1 MRFLPNALVYT
12 RLVGFLWLNA
22 LLAST
27 CFSLEFNYTAFPF
40 RALTKLRKKEGDE
53 RKRFEMSIFV
63 PVFDSKQSCCDG
75 NPKDGNEVVGKRKR
89 RRRKKRRS
97 KLPLPPNYNS
107 PQGGLFLITLITI
120 KERWLAGW
128 RGEER
133 ETREDDRAV
142 QVHRLADDPNA
153 TKLCHEVELVSTR
166 FITTS
171 RPEEGSNQ
179 TNRIIKIRDYT
190 LSPFF
195 HYYRVQIKMKYL
207 PFQSNFSF
215 SISNKT
221 PSTSPTTRPIFSFP
235 LLSPIRPFIVLHSIL
250 HVAFSSRR
258 SSNLFRKLEGF
269 VHDSLI

>member
-1 MRFLPNALVYT
+1 M
-12 RLVGFLWLNA
+12 
-22 LLAST
+22 
-27 CFSLEFNYTAFPF
+27 
-40 RALTKLRKKEGDE
+40 
-53 RKRFEMSIFV
+53 
-63 PVFDSKQSCCDG
+63 
-75 NPKDGNEVVGKRKR
+75 
-89 RRRKKRRS
+89 
-97 KLPLPPNYNS
+97 
-107 PQGGLFLITLITI
+107 
-120 KERWLAGW
+120 
-128 RGEER
+128 
-133 ETREDDRAV
+133 
-142 QVHRLADDPNA
+142 HRLADDPNA

-171 RPEEGSNQ
+171 RPEEGS
-179 TNRIIKIRDYT
+179 NRIIKIRDYT

-250 HVAFSSRR
+250 HVAFSSR

-269 VHDSLI
+269 VNLAIIKRGIWVGGVAELGQRYILDGCLIVDGLVTIERYPRPLLIMAPRWRYFGCRPKINKLMPDSKRRQGRDGSRAN

>member
-1 MRFLPNALVYT
+1 M
-12 RLVGFLWLNA
+12 
-22 LLAST
+22 
-27 CFSLEFNYTAFPF
+27 
-40 RALTKLRKKEGDE
+40 
-53 RKRFEMSIFV
+53 
-63 PVFDSKQSCCDG
+63 
-75 NPKDGNEVVGKRKR
+75 
-89 RRRKKRRS
+89 
-97 KLPLPPNYNS
+97 
-107 PQGGLFLITLITI
+107 
-120 KERWLAGW
+120 
-128 RGEER
+128 
-133 ETREDDRAV
+133 
-142 QVHRLADDPNA
+142 HRLADDPNA

-250 HVAFSSRR
+250 HVAFSSR

-269 VHDSLI
+269 VNLAIIKRGIWVGGVAELGRRYILDGCLIVDGLVTIERYPRPLLIMAPRWRYFGCRPKINKLMPDSKRRQGRDGSRAN